1 MPLTTRLERVHA
13 QPLRWAGL
21 GAALLLNLSVL
32 PPAQAE
38 AAADYP
44 SKAVRV
50 VVPYPPGGPNDLL
63 ARIVAQKVG
72 EKLGQTL
79 VIDNRPGATGLTG
92 SDQVAKS
99 PADGY
104 TLLVSASV
112 HVIYPSL
119 FSKVPFD
126 PLKDFAPVSLLAR
139 APLVMSVN
147 PGVQAKD
154 VQGLIALA
162 KTSDLQYASSGNGSA
177 THLAAE
183 AFKKQAGVALLH
195 ITYKGSAPAMNDVIA
210 GHVQVIFDSVPS
222 SKPFIESGKLRPL
235 AVTSAKRSVALPDV
249 PSMAE
254 GGLPNY
260 DLSTWYGLWAPAGTP
275 PAIAE
280 KLARTVREVL
290 QAADTRARLAQLGIE
305 PEGKGPA
312 EFAAFQAAE
321 AIQWAQ
327 LVKDSGAKLD

>member
-1 MPLTTRLERVHA
+1 
-13 QPLRWAGL
+13 
-21 GAALLLNLSVL
+21 
-32 PPAQAE
+32 
-38 AAADYP
+38 
-44 SKAVRV
+44 
-50 VVPYPPGGPNDLL
+50 
-63 ARIVAQKVG
+63 
-72 EKLGQTL
+72 
-79 VIDNRPGATGLTG
+79 
-92 SDQVAKS
+92 
-99 PADGY
+99 
-104 TLLVSASV
+104 
-112 HVIYPSL
+112 
-119 FSKVPFD
+119 
-126 PLKDFAPVSLLAR
+126 
-139 APLVMSVN
+139 
-147 PGVQAKD
+147 
-154 VQGLIALA
+154 
-162 KTSDLQYASSGNGSA
+162 
-177 THLAAE
+177 
-183 AFKKQAGVALLH
+183 
-195 ITYKGSAPAMNDVIA
+195 VIA

-290 QAADTRARLAQLGIE
+290 QATDTRARLAQLGIE